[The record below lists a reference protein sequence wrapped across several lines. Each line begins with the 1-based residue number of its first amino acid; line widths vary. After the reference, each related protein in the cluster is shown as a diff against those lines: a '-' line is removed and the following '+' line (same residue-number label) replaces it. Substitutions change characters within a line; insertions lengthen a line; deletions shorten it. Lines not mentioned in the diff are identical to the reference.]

1 MSSKT
6 TNLNLTKPSE
16 DEFYDINVQN
26 ENMDI
31 IDREINGLKQP
42 DYEVSTAISDLNSG
56 EMITVAFGKIA
67 KAVSTLISHVAN
79 KSNPHGV
86 TKNQIGLGNVPNVA
100 TNDQTPTYT
109 EASSLSSLVSGEK
122 TSVAFGKIAKA
133 VSTLISHTTSKA
145 TNSVLGHVKLSDSTS
160 STSASTAG
168 VAATPKAVKAAYD
181 LANSNTKKIGTTDI
195 SGIGDGTVTG
205 AIAENK
211 DAIEDVT
218 QSLANQEKYI
228 FISVCSA
235 VNTNVIKRF
244 TLNGSD
250 FEIYLAYTTETS
262 ATIAVT
268 IDGIVVNLLGVCWIP
283 GTSNQPSY
291 VNTTNLTM
299 QITSYF
305 EAFTYTKLG
314 YKISAILIGGAGQP
328 TAVFSIESYKLI

>member
-42 DYEVSTAISDLNSG
+42 AYEVSTAMSDLHSG
-56 EMITVAFGKIA
+56 EMIT
-67 KAVSTLISHVAN
+67 
-79 KSNPHGV
+79 
-86 TKNQIGLGNVPNVA
+86 
-100 TNDQTPTYT
+100 
-109 EASSLSSLVSGEK
+109 
-122 TSVAFGKIAKA
+122 VAFGKIAKA

-218 QSLANQEKYI
+218 QSLNKLNEGIFKEPSQIKYI
-228 FISVCSA
+228 YNYTSAMQKVFEYECEETGIYVISVSGDDFFTHCFITDKQNA
-235 VNTNVIKRF
+235 VQILGMSNNGVATKIQCTNQCKMYKGHKYNIE
-244 TLNGSD
+244 LWN
-250 FEIYLAYTTETS
+250 
-262 ATIAVT
+262 ATFK
-268 IDGIVVNLLGVCWIP
+268 
-283 GTSNQPSY
+283 
-291 VNTTNLTM
+291 M
-299 QITSYF
+299 
-305 EAFTYTKLG
+305 
-314 YKISAILIGGAGQP
+314 YK
-328 TAVFSIESYKLI
+328 Y